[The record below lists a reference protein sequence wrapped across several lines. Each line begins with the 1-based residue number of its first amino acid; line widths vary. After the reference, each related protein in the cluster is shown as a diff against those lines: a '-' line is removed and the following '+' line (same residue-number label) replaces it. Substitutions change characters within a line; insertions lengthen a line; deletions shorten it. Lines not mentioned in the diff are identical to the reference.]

1 MRGCFLNAVL
11 VAEASVAFPAYAGM
25 FPSQQTP
32 KCLRVSFPRVCGDVS
47 HICDSASL
55 ARQLSP
61 RMRGCFYGR
70 RITSFLERAFPAYAG
85 MFLKRFTRKA
95 LLTSFPRV
103 CGDVS
108 RLASTNNKK
117 KSLSPRMR
125 GCFSA
130 SVFSDSFDSSFPR
143 VCGDV
148 SRRRAVVRLHF
159 GLSPRMRGCFLL
171 LLRSDSRILAF
182 PAYAGMFPITPMTAS
197 PSVAFPAYAGMFP
210 VSGVYP
216 CANRCFPRVCGDV
229 SQLIEARARQGGL
242 SPRMRGCF
250 LLPIIP
256 NEPIWAFPAYA
267 GMFPALKAS
276 QTAEPG
282 FPRVCGDVSSPAEFL
297 QALNELSPRMRGCF
311 QVHCQQH
318 QNLQAFPAYAG
329 MFPIP
334 LAVACV

>member
-1 MRGCFLNAVL
+1 M
-11 VAEASVAFPAYAGM
+11 
-25 FPSQQTP
+25 
-32 KCLRVSFPRVCGDVS
+32 
-47 HICDSASL
+47 
-55 ARQLSP
+55 
-61 RMRGCFYGR
+61 
-70 RITSFLERAFPAYAG
+70 RAFPAYAG
-85 MFLKRFTRKA
+85 MFLYRRRSHDDRR
-95 LLTSFPRV
+95 SFPRV

-108 RLASTNNKK
+108 DASSSPLARLRLSPRMRGCFHFGVCWLVSGDAFPAYAGMFLPVRLFGRPLRRFPRVCGDVSKEIYAQGTADE
-117 KSLSPRMR
+117 LSPRMR

-229 SQLIEARARQGGL
+229 SSHDAYRDE
-242 SPRMRGCF
+242 
-250 LLPIIP
+250 P
-256 NEPIWAFPAYA
+256 NW
-267 GMFPALKAS
+267 
-276 QTAEPG
+276 
-282 FPRVCGDVSSPAEFL
+282 
-297 QALNELSPRMRGCF
+297 LSPRMRGCF

>member
-1 MRGCFLNAVL
+1 MRGCFPVREVETQKPAAFPAYAGMFLRTTKLIAVFASFPRVCGDVSSSRRTAEILRTAFPAYAGMFPNIRVKQKLRLSFPRVCGDVSIAFARCVEAARLSPRMRGCFLNAVL

-125 GCFSA
+125 GCFQA
-130 SVFSDSFDSSFPR
+130 S
-143 VCGDV
+143 C
-148 SRRRAVVRLHF
+148 RR
-159 GLSPRMRGCFLL
+159 SPS
-171 LLRSDSRILAF
+171 LRAF
-182 PAYAGMFPITPMTAS
+182 PAYAGMFPS
-197 PSVAFPAYAGMFP
+197 
-210 VSGVYP
+210 
-216 CANRCFPRVCGDV
+216 
-229 SQLIEARARQGGL
+229 
-242 SPRMRGCF
+242 
-250 LLPIIP
+250 
-256 NEPIWAFPAYA
+256 
-267 GMFPALKAS
+267 AS
-276 QTAEPG
+276 QK
-282 FPRVCGDVSSPAEFL
+282 R
-297 QALNELSPRMRGCF
+297 
-311 QVHCQQH
+311 
-318 QNLQAFPAYAG
+318 
-329 MFPIP
+329 
-334 LAVACV
+334 

>member
-1 MRGCFLNAVL
+1 
-11 VAEASVAFPAYAGM
+11 
-25 FPSQQTP
+25 
-32 KCLRVSFPRVCGDVS
+32 
-47 HICDSASL
+47 
-55 ARQLSP
+55 
-61 RMRGCFYGR
+61 MRGCFYGR

-210 VSGVYP
+210 
-216 CANRCFPRVCGDV
+216 
-229 SQLIEARARQGGL
+229 
-242 SPRMRGCF
+242 
-250 LLPIIP
+250 
-256 NEPIWAFPAYA
+256 
-267 GMFPALKAS
+267 ALKAS

-311 QVHCQQH
+311 
-318 QNLQAFPAYAG
+318 
-329 MFPIP
+329 
-334 LAVACV
+334 

>member
-1 MRGCFLNAVL
+1 
-11 VAEASVAFPAYAGM
+11 
-25 FPSQQTP
+25 
-32 KCLRVSFPRVCGDVS
+32 
-47 HICDSASL
+47 
-55 ARQLSP
+55 
-61 RMRGCFYGR
+61 MRGCFYGR

-148 SRRRAVVRLHF
+148 S
-159 GLSPRMRGCFLL
+159 
-171 LLRSDSRILAF
+171 
-182 PAYAGMFPITPMTAS
+182 
-197 PSVAFPAYAGMFP
+197 
-210 VSGVYP
+210 
-216 CANRCFPRVCGDV
+216 
-229 SQLIEARARQGGL
+229 QLIEARARQGGL

-267 GMFPALKAS
+267 GMFP
-276 QTAEPG
+276 
-282 FPRVCGDVSSPAEFL
+282 
-297 QALNELSPRMRGCF
+297 
-311 QVHCQQH
+311 
-318 QNLQAFPAYAG
+318 
-329 MFPIP
+329 IP